1 MTYRFADFEVDADAY
16 EVRRAGVRLRLS
28 RQPMELLLLL
38 RLSLWW
44 AQQFYDESIAVHR
57 QAGEPWG
64 SGIQLVAA
72 AAMRILRGDHEQARR
87 QASEALSLF
96 EELEDPRGMAWSLEV
111 FAGLLAAYGDSDGA
125 ACIWAASEQ
134 VRQRMGA
141 SLPPNI
147 RLIRER
153 YADAVKRTLGVAR
166 FETACAEGRAMS
178 LAQAVAR
185 ARLLADAPHV
195 RERADDE

>member
-1 MTYRFADFEVDADAY
+1 
-16 EVRRAGVRLRLS
+16 
-28 RQPMELLLLL
+28 MELLLLL

-141 SLPPNI
+141 SLAAEYQVDPRALSRRDQENTRSSAI
-147 RLIRER
+147 RNRLRR
-153 YADAVKRTLGVAR
+153 RSGDVTCTGS
-166 FETACAEGRAMS
+166 C
-178 LAQAVAR
+178 AR
-185 ARLLADAPHV
+185 ASTGRCPRCAP
-195 RERADDE
+195 ACG